1 MKIIIELDEG
11 ERVERE
17 SASAI
22 TISDAL
28 QLFAE
33 ALRGVGYV
41 FTGEIELVDGEESED
56 LDD

>member
-33 ALRGVGYV
+33 SLRGVGYV